1 MNLTQFLLRESWK
14 HIAIA
19 ALTGSISGICSAAL
33 LAFINSALNRQDTS
47 IETLFLGFLGLAI
60 ATLFSSLIS
69 RFLLVDLAQD
79 AVYRLRLRLS
89 RWILASPLR
98 HLEEI
103 GASRLLA
110 TLTDDVQAISFAV
123 YNLPFIC
130 IDVSVIVG
138 CLIYLSWLSW
148 FVFAFTFLFLAL
160 AIGGVQLLIV
170 RAKYYMKFA
179 RDEQDRL
186 FQHFRTITAGIKE
199 LKLHAEREEAFF
211 HEELTYTAK
220 SVRNYRVTSLKIL
233 AIAMSL
239 GEV

>member
-47 IETLFLGFLGLAI
+47 IETLFLDFLGLAI

-69 RFLLVDLAQD
+69 RFLLVNLAQD

-103 GASRLLA
+103 GAKYDKSKGIHTSERSQ
-110 TLTDDVQAISFAV
+110 TLS
-123 YNLPFIC
+123 N
-130 IDVSVIVG
+130 VI
-138 CLIYLSWLSW
+138 
-148 FVFAFTFLFLAL
+148 
-160 AIGGVQLLIV
+160 
-170 RAKYYMKFA
+170 
-179 RDEQDRL
+179 
-186 FQHFRTITAGIKE
+186 
-199 LKLHAEREEAFF
+199 
-211 HEELTYTAK
+211 
-220 SVRNYRVTSLKIL
+220 
-233 AIAMSL
+233 
-239 GEV
+239 